1 MANLAYGVG
10 SAFNGIPRAQILS
23 RFKHIRQR
31 YIQFDLITRTRFG
44 ETDALEGKQNLDRTP
59 LGPRGITDRRETRGA
74 RLMPT
79 NHNRWHRVHYG
90 EWLALVRFTSQRHRS
105 LGSALE

>member
-59 LGPRGITDRRETRGA
+59 LGPWGITDRRETRGA
-74 RLMPT
+74 RL
-79 NHNRWHRVHYG
+79 
-90 EWLALVRFTSQRHRS
+90 
-105 LGSALE
+105 